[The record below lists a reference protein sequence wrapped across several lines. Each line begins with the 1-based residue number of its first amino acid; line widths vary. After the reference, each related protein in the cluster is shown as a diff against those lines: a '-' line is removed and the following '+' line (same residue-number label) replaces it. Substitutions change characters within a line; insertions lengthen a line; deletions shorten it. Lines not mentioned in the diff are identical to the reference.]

1 MSEWKTYKL
10 GELIEI
16 NKNTVSKNYLFS
28 EIAYIDT
35 SSVKENRFSEL
46 QLLKIDEAP
55 SRAKRI
61 VKENDIIYS
70 TVRPIQRHYGIIKKA
85 KPNLV
90 ASTGFA
96 VLTAKRI
103 DPYFLYYY
111 LSQDQIVNY
120 FNSIAEA
127 NTTTFPAFSPSL
139 FETLEILAPD
149 LPTQR
154 QIAQILSSLDDKI
167 ELNLQMNQT
176 LEAMAQAI
184 FKEWFVNFN
193 YPKSLNHDSF
203 DLSDFQDLKNQGN
216 QENLKNQGSD
226 NGLPKGWRRWKLGEI
241 VDVKGGTTPDTTIDE
256 YWNGRNYWATPKD
269 LSNVQSPVLIDT
281 ERKISDLGVKQ
292 ISSGILPK
300 GTLLLSSRAP
310 IGYLAISQVPISI
323 NQGYIAIQ
331 GKSVSNLF
339 MLFWLKQNM
348 EAVKSKANGSTFQEI
363 SKSNFK
369 LIDVSIP
376 SPDLLQKFDE
386 IIEPIFQKIVEN
398 TIQIQSLTQL
408 RDTLLPKLMS
418 GSLNLDSFDFSDE
431 SDSVGKSTKSF
442 NHKNQSA
449 DK

>member
-1 MSEWKTYKL
+1 MIMSEWKTYKL
-10 GELIEI
+10 GDLIEI
-16 NKNTVSKNYLFS
+16 NKNTISKNYLFS

-111 LSQDQIVNY
+111 LSQYQIVNY

-167 ELNLQMNQT
+167 ELNLQMNKT
-176 LEAMAQAI
+176 LEAIAQAI

-193 YPKSLNHDSF
+193 FPSSELGLEGLDDDRILDEKQKNEILKSSNRKNH
-203 DLSDFQDLKNQGN
+203 N
-216 QENLKNQGSD
+216 SD
-226 NGLPKGWRRWKLGEI
+226 NGLPKGWRMGKLGEEFNLI
-241 VDVKGGTTPDTTIDE
+241 MG
-256 YWNGRNYWATPKD
+256 
-269 LSNVQSPVLIDT
+269 QSPPGTSYNEIGEGMVFYQGRTDFGFRFPTNRFYTTEPKRIAKPLDT
-281 ERKISDLGVKQ
+281 LVSVRAPVGDINMANESCCIGRG
-292 ISSGILPK
+292 
-300 GTLLLSSRAP
+300 LSSVRH
-310 IGYLAISQVPISI
+310 
-323 NQGYIAIQ
+323 
-331 GKSVSNLF
+331 
-339 MLFWLKQNM
+339 
-348 EAVKSKANGSTFQEI
+348 
-363 SKSNFK
+363 KSNAYSYTYYMMK
-369 LIDVSIP
+369 SL
-376 SPDLLQKFDE
+376 
-386 IIEPIFQKIVEN
+386 EPF
-398 TIQIQSLTQL
+398 
-408 RDTLLPKLMS
+408 
-418 GSLNLDSFDFSDE
+418 
-431 SDSVGKSTKSF
+431 
-442 NHKNQSA
+442 
-449 DK
+449 